1 MKKILVVD
9 DDNDILTLV
18 QMVLSMHSFTVE
30 AISKWEQIDDVIK
43 NFSPGLILL
52 DVSLSGADGRDICR
66 RLKSQQET
74 QHIPVILFS
83 AHADVANNF
92 KDCNAQGFIA
102 KPFELSHFIET
113 LDSNLAIAS

>member
-9 DDNDILTLV
+9 DDNDILMLV
-18 QMVLSMHSFTVE
+18 QMVLSMNSFTVE
-30 AISKWEQIDDVIK
+30 AISKWEDIDDRIT

-52 DVSLSGADGRDICR
+52 DVSLSGADGRDICKK
-66 RLKSQQET
+66 LKSQEET
-74 QHIPVILFS
+74 KHIPIVLFS
-83 AHADVANNF
+83 AHADVANSF
-92 KDCNAQGFIA
+92 KECNAQAFIA